1 MHKFPGTD
9 SNRQIN
15 LPITIARGTLHFFKC
30 TAPKERMYMQTSR
43 KGKFQIGLLLLPGL
57 LIFAVF
63 TIYPIIKLFIMSFF
77 EWDFGSILGQDFIG
91 LKNYKDVLSDNYF
104 QIAFTNTFVY
114 TLVTVPGQMI
124 LGFLA
129 AFLINQVTRFKV
141 GYRVLYYLP
150 VITSWVIA
158 SLVFKYVFNTE
169 GLLNYFL
176 VKVIHLVP
184 QNIHWLDSRWSGLW
198 IAMFLG
204 IWKGI
209 GWNMVVFL
217 AALQTVPSDLYEAAS
232 IDGAGAVK
240 KLFHVTLPC
249 IKGTI
254 LFALVMLTIG
264 GFNVFTSVK
273 MITGGE
279 PGHKTDVALTW
290 MYHKAFSTGAF
301 GYSAALSFIITV
313 VLAILALIQFRM
325 MQQKD

>member
-1 MHKFPGTD
+1 M
-9 SNRQIN
+9 R
-15 LPITIARGTLHFFKC
+15 
-30 TAPKERMYMQTSR
+30 TSK
-43 KGKFQIGLLLLPGL
+43 KGKIQIGLLLLPGL
-57 LIFAVF
+57 LLFSIFTV
-63 TIYPIIKLFIMSFF
+63 YPIIKLFFMSFF
-77 EWDFGSILGQDFIG
+77 EWDFGSISGQNFIG
-91 LKNYKDVLSDNYF
+91 LKNYQEVIGDKYF
-104 QIAFTNTFVY
+104 RIAFTNTIVY

-124 LGFLA
+124 LGFLT

-176 VKVIHLVP
+176 VRILHVAS
-184 QNIHWLDSRWSGLW
+184 QNIRWLDTRWSGLW

-217 AALQTVPSDLYEAAS
+217 AALQTVPADLYEAAA
-232 IDGAGAVK
+232 IDGANALK

-279 PGHKTDVALTW
+279 PGHQTDVVLTW

-325 MQQKD
+325 MQQKE

>member
-1 MHKFPGTD
+1 MRISK
-9 SNRQIN
+9 
-15 LPITIARGTLHFFKC
+15 
-30 TAPKERMYMQTSR
+30 
-43 KGKFQIGLLLLPGL
+43 KGKLQIGLLLLPGL
-57 LIFAVF
+57 AIFGIF
-63 TIYPIIKLFIMSFF
+63 TVYPIIRLFVMSFF

-91 LKNYKDVLSDNYF
+91 FQNYKEVLNDKYF
-104 QIAFTNTFVY
+104 QVSFTNTIVY

-129 AFLINQVTRFKV
+129 AFLINQVARFKV

-176 VKVIHLVP
+176 VNVIHITSR
-184 QNIHWLDSRWSGLW
+184 NIRWLDSRWSGLTV
-198 IAMFLG
+198 AMLLG

-217 AALQTVPSDLYEAAS
+217 AALQTVPADLYEAAS
-232 IDGAGAVK
+232 IDGANALGR
-240 KLFHVTLPC
+240 LFHVTLPC

-279 PGHKTDVALTW
+279 PGHKTDVVLTW
-290 MYHKAFSTGAF
+290 MYHKAFGTGAF

-325 MQQKD
+325 MRQTD

>member
-1 MHKFPGTD
+1 MKTSKTGKY
-9 SNRQIN
+9 QI
-15 LPITIARGTLHFFKC
+15 A
-30 TAPKERMYMQTSR
+30 
-43 KGKFQIGLLLLPGL
+43 LLLLPGI
-57 LIFAVF
+57 LIFGLF
-63 TIYPIIKLFIMSFF
+63 TVYPIVKLFVMSFF
-77 EWDFGSILGQDFIG
+77 KWDFGSISGQIFIG
-91 LKNYKDVLSDNYF
+91 LENYREVLSDEYF
-104 QIAFTNTFVY
+104 RTSFANTLIY

-124 LGFLA
+124 IGFLVA
-129 AFLINQVTRFKV
+129 YLINQICKFQV

-176 VKVIHLVP
+176 VNIVHVTS
-184 QNIHWLDSRWSGLW
+184 QNIHWLDTRWGGLT

-217 AALQTVPSDLYEAAS
+217 AALQTVSTDLYEAAE
-232 IDGAGAVK
+232 IDGATAWD
-240 KLFHVTLPC
+240 KLLHVTLPG
-249 IKGTI
+249 IKGTT

-279 PGHKTDVALTW
+279 PGHQTDVVLTW
-290 MYHKAFSTGAF
+290 MYYKAFSTGSI
-301 GYSAALSFIITV
+301 GYSAALSFIITL
-313 VLAILALIQFRM
+313 VLAVLAVIQFKM
-325 MQQKD
+325 MKQKD